1 MILIIFKIIFFFV
14 LLLML
19 AFFSGSETAVTSLS
33 ASFLRK
39 VKERGIK
46 YSKIVTFW
54 ENNDQEVMTA
64 MIIGINLSIVGM
76 SIVLSSLAIDIS
88 EYYKINTDILNFAFP
103 ILSILLA
110 LTIGNIFP
118 KTIARY
124 NSEKWGI
131 FVLPMII
138 KFASLFRIIINY
150 LLKVSNKIMK
160 TFFRRNE
167 SGHIKADEI
176 DFLLSNENTSP
187 LSYEARELVSN
198 IMDFKN
204 MKVSQVMM
212 PVSEIFAVDTD
223 MSKEEMI
230 KKIINTK
237 YSRVPIYSKDIS
249 NIIGI
254 IYAKDLAVAWRNCGI
269 IVIEDLIRPVYF
281 APENSKISKVLKEFK
296 TDRHHIAIV
305 VDEFGYTVGL
315 VSIEDLLEE
324 IVGDVWDEHDFREK
338 TIIPTKGSKYII
350 QAYESITNVNDKLG
364 IDIPEGNYSTVNG
377 WILEIFGRI
386 PQEREK
392 INWNG
397 YSIEIQDADS
407 KKVKRIVL
415 KKCIT
420 Q

>member
-1 MILIIFKIIFFFV
+1 
-14 LLLML
+14 ML

-33 ASFLRK
+33 TSFLRK

-54 ENNDQEVMTA
+54 ENNSQEVMTA
-64 MIIGINLSIVGM
+64 MVIGINLSVVGM

-88 EYYKINTDILNFAFP
+88 EYYKINSDILDFSFP

-131 FVLPMII
+131 FVLPIII
-138 KFASLFRIIINY
+138 KFALLFRVIINY

-167 SGHIKADEI
+167 SGYIKADEI

-187 LSYEARELVSN
+187 LSYESRELVSN

-212 PVSEIFAVDTD
+212 PVSEVFAVDID
-223 MSKEEMI
+223 MSKEDMI

-237 YSRVPIYSKDIS
+237 YSRVPIYSKDIRS

-254 IYAKDLAVAWRNCGI
+254 IYAKDLAVAWRNSDI
-269 IVIEDLIRPVYF
+269 ILIEDLIRPVYF

-296 TDRHHIAIV
+296 TGRHHIAIV

-338 TIIPTKGSKYII
+338 TIIPIKGSKYII
-350 QAYESITNVNDKLG
+350 QAYESITNVKDKLD

-386 PQEREK
+386 PQEGEK
-392 INWNG
+392 VNWNG

>member
-1 MILIIFKIIFFFV
+1 
-14 LLLML
+14 ML

-160 TFFRRNE
+160 IFFRRNE

-187 LSYEARELVSN
+187 LSYESRELVSN

-223 MSKEEMI
+223 MPKEEMI

-254 IYAKDLAVAWRNCGI
+254 IYAKDLAVAWRNCGV

>member
-1 MILIIFKIIFFFV
+1 
-14 LLLML
+14 ML
-19 AFFSGSETAVTSLS
+19 AFFSGSETAITSLS
-33 ASFLRK
+33 ASFLRR
-39 VKERGIK
+39 VKEGGIK
-46 YSKIVTFW
+46 YLKIVTFC
-54 ENNDQEVMTA
+54 ENNSQEVMTT
-64 MIIGINLSIVGM
+64 MVIGMNLSIVGM
-76 SIVLSSLAIDIS
+76 SIVLSSIAIDIPK
-88 EYYKINTDILNFAFP
+88 YYRINSNILNFSFP

-124 NSEKWGI
+124 NSEKWAI
-131 FVLPMII
+131 SVLPIII
-138 KFASLFRIIINY
+138 KFASLFRIIVNY

-160 TFFRRNE
+160 TFFRCNE
-167 SGHIKADEI
+167 NGHIKADEI

-187 LSYEARELVSN
+187 LSYESRELVSN

-212 PVSEIFAVDTD
+212 PISEIFAVSID
-223 MSKEEMI
+223 MPKEEMI
-230 KKIINTK
+230 KKIISTK

-249 NIIGI
+249 NIAGI
-254 IYAKDLAVAWRNCGI
+254 IYAKDLAVAWRNYDI

-281 APENSKISKVLKEFK
+281 APENSKISKILKEFN
-296 TDRHHIAIV
+296 TGRHHIAVV

-338 TIIPTKGSKYII
+338 TIIQTKGNKYIV
-350 QAYESITNVNDKLG
+350 QAYESITNVKNKLD
-364 IDIPEGNYSTVNG
+364 INIPEGNYSTVNG

-386 PQEREK
+386 PKEGEK
-392 INWNG
+392 VNWNG

>member
-1 MILIIFKIIFFFV
+1 
-14 LLLML
+14 ML